1 MEENM
6 EEIQAKQ
13 DLLNNEIITKNY
25 DKNAFINFCLSK
37 KENGDDL
44 NNWTLEELKEIVS
57 EFVSTQNEVQVEAQP
72 EEQNQNYQNYQE
84 PNPQQ
89 EIPHPED
96 QQQQEQEIKK
106 EDIEKMEKF
115 NAEDSK
121 SFKERVFTCKKLEKT
136 DLSDKKIIITVKNP
150 KEKDGGVFGK
160 NYVLYE
166 VHTDPF
172 NWTVYRRF
180 SDFDNLRKLIA
191 KHFPSFYVPP
201 LPNKKIGNR
210 RFEKDFIIKRM
221 KFLNLFINNLVQSE
235 SFKCSEILTSF
246 LSYEDR
252 GKFDSKFKE
261 YSTQQPSAYVEE
273 YKTLDGKVTISHDE
287 GNEKYFTNIN
297 KYFRLQGQI
306 LDRLNFS
313 LKQFYNNMCMVAE
326 SLKDVQK
333 NFEIMHVLNTR
344 VLMKQTI
351 TKTYEE
357 MSCFFKNYMKILI
370 KQTDMVKNHMK
381 DFFKFVNLEGKAYTE
396 LIERREELKAKYNS
410 EKQRVNAKKE
420 KLYAT
425 GDITKFELG
434 TNEKGIDRD
443 RLIHDKP
450 YAFEYMCQNDTGNLQ
465 KIYNQLGYANKMN
478 MRELKKLIKDYCVRY
493 VENVKKFDEEFYPS
507 INDLIGTWS
516 NMQTFVM
523 SANMPKAPAP
533 PK

>member
-13 DLLNNEIITKNY
+13 TLLQTEIIDKNY
-25 DKNAFINFCLSK
+25 DKTAFINFCLSK

-44 NNWTLEELKEIVS
+44 NNWTLDELKQIVS
-57 EFVSTQNEVQVEAQP
+57 EFVSTQNEGQSIQVDSQP
-72 EEQNQNYQNYQE
+72 TEQ
-84 PNPQQ
+84 PQYNAPSGDGQ
-89 EIPHPED
+89 
-96 QQQQEQEIKK
+96 QEIKK

-115 NAEDSK
+115 NAEESK
-121 SFKERVFTCKKLEKT
+121 NFKEKVIQCKKLEKT
-136 DLSDKKIIITVKNP
+136 ELSDKKLNISVRNP

-172 NWTVYRRF
+172 NWVVYRRF

-201 LPNKKIGNR
+201 LPNKKLGNR
-210 RFEKDFIIKRM
+210 RFEKDFIMKRM

-235 SFKCSEILTSF
+235 PFKCSEILISF

-313 LKQFYNNMCMVAE
+313 LKQFYNNMCMVTD

-333 NFEIMHVLNTR
+333 NFEILHVLNTR

-351 TKTYEE
+351 TKSYEE
-357 MSCFFKNYMKILI
+357 LSVFFKNYMKILI
-370 KQTDMVKNHMK
+370 KQNDMVKNHKK
-381 DFFKFVNLEGKAYTE
+381 DFFKFINLEGKAYTE
-396 LIERREELKAKYNS
+396 LIERREELKAKYTAENQ
-410 EKQRVNAKKE
+410 KLTAKKE
-420 KLYAT
+420 KLYALH
-425 GDITKFELG
+425 DPAKFELG
-434 TNEKGIDRD
+434 TNAKNVDRE
-443 RLIHDKP
+443 RLLHDKP
-450 YAFEYMCQNDTGNLQ
+450 YAFEHICQNDTANLQ

-478 MRELKKLIKDYCVRY
+478 MRELKKIIKEYCVRY
-493 VENVKKFDEEFYPS
+493 VDNIKAFDEEFYPS

-516 NMQTFVM
+516 NMQNFVM
-523 SANMPKAPAP
+523 SANMPKMPPA
-533 PK
+533 K

>member
-13 DLLNNEIITKNY
+13 TLLQTEIIEKNY
-25 DKNAFINFCLSK
+25 DKTAFINFCLSK

-44 NNWTLEELKEIVS
+44 NNWTLEELKQIVE
-57 EFVSTQNEVQVEAQP
+57 EFVSSQNEASQNIQAQVVEQVPTSQAQ
-72 EEQNQNYQNYQE
+72 EGQSQ
-84 PNPQQ
+84 
-89 EIPHPED
+89 
-96 QQQQEQEIKK
+96 QEIKK

-115 NAEDSK
+115 NAEESK
-121 SFKERVFTCKKLEKT
+121 NFKEKIIACKKLEKT
-136 DLSDKKIIITVKNP
+136 DLSDVKLNITVRNP

-166 VHTDPF
+166 VHTDPL
-172 NWTVYRRF
+172 NWVVYRRF
-180 SDFDNLRKLIA
+180 SDFDNLRKLIG

-235 SFKCSEILTSF
+235 SFKCSEILVSF
-246 LSYEDR
+246 LSYDDR
-252 GKFDSKFKE
+252 GKFEAKFKE

-313 LKQFYNNMCMVAE
+313 LKQFFNNMCMVTE

-333 NFEIMHVLNTR
+333 NFEILHVLNTR

-351 TKTYEE
+351 TKSYEE
-357 MSCFFKNYMKILI
+357 LSCFFKNYMKILI
-370 KQTDMVKNHMK
+370 KQNDMVKNHMK
-381 DFFKFVNLEGKAYTE
+381 DFFKFINLEGKAYSE

-410 EKQRVNAKKE
+410 ENQRVTAKKE
-420 KLYAT
+420 KVYAT
-425 GDITKFELG
+425 QDITKFELG
-434 TNEKGIDRD
+434 TNEKNVDRE
-443 RLIHDKP
+443 RLMHDKP
-450 YAFEYMCQNDTGNLQ
+450 YAFEHICQSDTANLL

-478 MRELKKLIKDYCVRY
+478 MRELKKIIKDYCNRY
-493 VENVKKFDEEFYPS
+493 VENLKKFDEDFYPT
-507 INDLIGTWS
+507 INDLVGTWS
-516 NMQTFVM
+516 NMQNFVM
-523 SANMPKAPAP
+523 TANMPKAPGA
-533 PK
+533 K

>member
-1 MEENM
+1 MEENT

-13 DLLNNEIITKNY
+13 TLLQTEIIDKNY
-25 DKNAFINFCLSK
+25 DKTAFINFCLSK

-44 NNWTLEELKEIVS
+44 NNWTLDELKEIVS
-57 EFVSTQNEVQVEAQP
+57 EFVNSQNEAQHEAQP
-72 EEQNQNYQNYQE
+72 EYNIEVE
-84 PNPQQ
+84 KETNPQSA
-89 EIPHPED
+89 
-96 QQQQEQEIKK
+96 QQGDGQQQEIKK

-121 SFKERVFTCKKLEKT
+121 NFKEKVVACKKLEKSE
-136 DLSDKKIIITVKNP
+136 LSDKKIIITVKNP

-172 NWTVYRRF
+172 NWVVYRRF

-201 LPNKKIGNR
+201 LPGKKIGNR

-261 YSTQQPSAYVEE
+261 YTTQQPSAYVEE

-313 LKQFYNNMCMVAE
+313 LKQFFNNMCLVAE

-351 TKTYEE
+351 TKSYEE
-357 MSCFFKNYMKILI
+357 LSCFFKNYMKILI
-370 KQTDMVKNHMK
+370 KQNDMVKNHMK
-381 DFFKFVNLEGKAYTE
+381 DFFKYINLEGKAYTE
-396 LIERREELKAKYNS
+396 LIERREELKAKYNA
-410 EKQRVNAKKE
+410 ENQRVTAKKE

-425 GDITKFELG
+425 QDITKFELG
-434 TNEKGIDRD
+434 NNEKDVDRD

-450 YAFEYMCQNDTGNLQ
+450 YAFEHMCQNDTENLH

-478 MRELKKLIKDYCVRY
+478 MRELKKIIKEYCVRY
-493 VENVKKFDEEFYPS
+493 VENAKKFDEEFYPT

-516 NMQTFVM
+516 NMQNFVM
-523 SANMPKAPAP
+523 TANMPKAPST
-533 PK
+533 K

>member
-13 DLLNNEIITKNY
+13 TLLQTEIIEKNY
-25 DKNAFINFCLSK
+25 DKTAFINFCLSK

-44 NNWTLEELKEIVS
+44 NNWTLDELRQIVN
-57 EFVSTQNEVQVEAQP
+57 EFVSTQQEAQNAQN
-72 EEQNQNYQNYQE
+72 ELQVQEQVS
-84 PNPQQ
+84 NPPTAEGAEGQQ
-89 EIPHPED
+89 
-96 QQQQEQEIKK
+96 QEIKK

-115 NAEDSK
+115 NAEESK
-121 SFKERVFTCKKLEKT
+121 NFKEKVIQCKKLEKT
-136 DLSDKKIIITVKNP
+136 ELSDKKLNITVRNP

-160 NYVLYE
+160 NYILYE

-172 NWTVYRRF
+172 NWVVYRRF

-191 KHFPSFYVPP
+191 KHFPSFYIPP

-235 SFKCSEILTSF
+235 SFKCSEILISF

-261 YSTQQPSAYVEE
+261 YTTQQLSAYVEE

-306 LDRLNFS
+306 LDRLNIS
-313 LKQFYNNMCMVAE
+313 LKQFFNNMCLVTE

-333 NFEIMHVLNTR
+333 NFEILHVLNTR

-351 TKTYEE
+351 TKSYEE
-357 MSCFFKNYMKILI
+357 LSCFFKNYMKILI
-370 KQTDMVKNHMK
+370 KQNDMVKNHMK
-381 DFFKFVNLEGKAYTE
+381 DFFKFINLEGKAYTE
-396 LIERREELKAKYNS
+396 LIERREELKAKYTAENQ
-410 EKQRVNAKKE
+410 KVTAKKE
-420 KLYAT
+420 KVYAT
-425 GDITKFELG
+425 GDPAKFELG
-434 TNEKGIDRD
+434 TNEKGIDRE
-443 RLIHDKP
+443 RLLHDKP
-450 YAFEYMCQNDTGNLQ
+450 YAFEHICQSDTANLL

-478 MRELKKLIKDYCVRY
+478 MRELKKIIKEYCVRY
-493 VENVKKFDEEFYPS
+493 VENMKKFDEEFYPS

-516 NMQTFVM
+516 NMQNFVM
-523 SANMPKAPAP
+523 SANMPKQPA
-533 PK
+533 K

>member
-1 MEENM
+1 MEENT

-13 DLLNNEIITKNY
+13 TLLQTEIIDKNY
-25 DKNAFINFCLSK
+25 DKTAFINFCLSK

-44 NNWTLEELKEIVS
+44 NNWTLDELKEIVS
-57 EFVSTQNEVQVEAQP
+57 EFVNSQNEAQHEAQP
-72 EEQNQNYQNYQE
+72 EYNIEVE
-84 PNPQQ
+84 KETNPQSA
-89 EIPHPED
+89 
-96 QQQQEQEIKK
+96 QQGDGQQQEIKK

-121 SFKERVFTCKKLEKT
+121 NFKEKVVACKKLEKSE
-136 DLSDKKIIITVKNP
+136 LSDKKIIITVKNP

-172 NWTVYRRF
+172 NWVVYRRF

-201 LPNKKIGNR
+201 LPGKKIGNR

-235 SFKCSEILTSF
+235 SFKCSEIPTSF

-261 YSTQQPSAYVEE
+261 YTTQQPSAYVEE

-313 LKQFYNNMCMVAE
+313 LKQFFNNMCLVAE

-351 TKTYEE
+351 TKSYEE
-357 MSCFFKNYMKILI
+357 LSCFFKNYMKILI
-370 KQTDMVKNHMK
+370 KQNDMVKNHMK
-381 DFFKFVNLEGKAYTE
+381 DFFKYINLEGKAYTE
-396 LIERREELKAKYNS
+396 LIERREELKAKYNA
-410 EKQRVNAKKE
+410 ENQRVTAKKE

-425 GDITKFELG
+425 QDITKFELG
-434 TNEKGIDRD
+434 NNEKDVDRD
-443 RLIHDKP
+443 RLMHDKP
-450 YAFEYMCQNDTGNLQ
+450 YAFENMCKTDTGNLL

-478 MRELKKLIKDYCVRY
+478 MRELKKMIKEYCVRY
-493 VENVKKFDEEFYPS
+493 VDNVKKFDEEFYPS
-507 INDLIGTWS
+507 INDLVATWS
-516 NMQTFVM
+516 NMETFVM
-523 SANMPKAPAP
+523 SANVPKN
-533 PK
+533 

>member
-13 DLLNNEIITKNY
+13 ALLQTEIIEKNY
-25 DKNAFINFCLSK
+25 DKTAFINFCLSK

-44 NNWTLEELKEIVS
+44 NNWSLDELKEIVN
-57 EFVSTQNEVQVEAQP
+57 EFINTQTEVHIEAQP
-72 EEQNQNYQNYQE
+72 EPQSHNEPTQQE
-84 PNPQQ
+84 P
-89 EIPHPED
+89 
-96 QQQQEQEIKK
+96 QQQQDGQDIKK

-121 SFKERVFTCKKLEKT
+121 NFKEKVLTCKKLEKT
-136 DLSDKKIIITVKNP
+136 ELSDKKLIVTVKNP

-166 VHTDPF
+166 VHTEPF
-172 NWTVYRRF
+172 NWVVYRRF
-180 SDFDNLRKLIA
+180 SDFDNLRKLIS

-221 KFLNLFINNLVQSE
+221 VKSE
-235 SFKCSEILTSF
+235 SFKCSEILISF

-261 YSTQQPSAYVEE
+261 FMTQQPSAYVEE

-306 LDRLNFS
+306 LDRVNFS
-313 LKQFYNNMCMVAE
+313 LKQFYNNMCLVAE

-351 TKTYEE
+351 TKSYEE
-357 MSCFFKNYMKILI
+357 LSCFFKNYMKILI
-370 KQTDMVKNHMK
+370 KQNDMVKNHMK
-381 DFFKFVNLEGKAYTE
+381 DFFKYINLEGKAYTE
-396 LIERREELKAKYNS
+396 LIERREDLKAKYNS
-410 EKQRVNAKKE
+410 ENQRVTAKKE

-434 TNEKGIDRD
+434 TNEKNVDRD
-443 RLIHDKP
+443 RLMHDKP
-450 YAFEYMCQNDTGNLQ
+450 YAFEYICQNDTANLN

-478 MRELKKLIKDYCVRY
+478 MRELKKIIKEYCTRY
-493 VENVKKFDEEFYPS
+493 VDNFKKFTEDFYPT
-507 INDLIGTWS
+507 INDLIGSWT
-516 NMQTFVM
+516 NIQNFVM
-523 SANMPKAPAP
+523 CANLPKTVTGG
-533 PK
+533 K

>member
-1 MEENM
+1 MEGD

-13 DLLNNEIITKNY
+13 TLLQTEIIEKNY
-25 DKNAFINFCLSK
+25 DKTAFINFCLSK

-44 NNWTLEELKEIVS
+44 NNWTLEELTEIVH
-57 EFVSTQNEVQVEAQP
+57 EFVNS
-72 EEQNQNYQNYQE
+72 QNQAQTELKIEEVKPASQKE
-84 PNPQQ
+84 G
-89 EIPHPED
+89 EG
-96 QQQQEQEIKK
+96 QEIKK

-121 SFKERVFTCKKLEKT
+121 NFKERIIECRKLEKT
-136 DLSDKKIIITVKNP
+136 QLNENKLVITVRNP
-150 KEKDGGVFGK
+150 KEMDGGVFGK
-160 NYVLYE
+160 NYILYE
-166 VHTDPF
+166 VQTDPF
-172 NWTVYRRF
+172 GWIVHRRF

-201 LPNKKIGNR
+201 LPNKKMGNK
-210 RFEKDFIIKRM
+210 RFEDKFIKKRM

-235 SFKCSEILTSF
+235 SFKCSEILIAF

-261 YSTQQPSAYVEE
+261 YTTQQPSMYVEE

-313 LKQFYNNMCMVAE
+313 LKMFYNNMNLVAE
-326 SLKDVQK
+326 SLQDVQK
-333 NFEIMHVLNTR
+333 NFEILHVLNTR

-351 TKTYEE
+351 TKSYEE
-357 MSCFFKNYMKILI
+357 MSCFFKNYRKILI
-370 KQTDMVKNHMK
+370 KQNEMVKNHMK
-381 DFFKFVNLEGKAYTE
+381 DFFKYINLEGKAYNE
-396 LIERREELKAKYNS
+396 LIERREELKAKYTAEN
-410 EKQRVNAKKE
+410 QRVTAKKE

-434 TNEKGIDRD
+434 SDEKNVEKDRI
-443 RLIHDKP
+443 LHDKP
-450 YAFEYMCQNDTGNLQ
+450 YAFEHMCKTDTNNLM

-478 MRELKKLIKDYCVRY
+478 MRELKKMIKEYCVRY
-493 VENVKKFDEEFYPS
+493 VDNVKKFDEEFYPS
-507 INDLIGTWS
+507 INDLVGTWS
-516 NMQTFVM
+516 NMETFVM
-523 SANMPKAPAP
+523 SSNLPKQP

>member
-13 DLLNNEIITKNY
+13 SLLQTEIIEKNY
-25 DKNAFINFCLSK
+25 DKTAFINFCLSK

-44 NNWTLEELKEIVS
+44 NNWSLDELKEIVD
-57 EFVSTQNEVQVEAQP
+57 EFVKSQSEIHIEAQP
-72 EEQNQNYQNYQE
+72 EPQSQNE
-84 PNPQQ
+84 APQQ
-89 EIPHPED
+89 D
-96 QQQQEQEIKK
+96 QPQQDGQEIKK

-115 NAEDSK
+115 NADDSK
-121 SFKERVFTCKKLEKT
+121 NFKEKVLNCKKLEKT
-136 DLSDKKIIITVKNP
+136 ELSDKKLIVSVRNP

-172 NWTVYRRF
+172 NWVVYRRF

-221 KFLNLFINNLVQSE
+221 KFLNLFINNLVKSE
-235 SFKCSEILTSF
+235 SFKCSEILISF

-261 YSTQQPSAYVEE
+261 FSTQQPSSYVEE

-306 LDRLNFS
+306 LDRVNFS
-313 LKQFYNNMCMVAE
+313 LKQFFNNMCLVAE

-351 TKTYEE
+351 TKSYEE
-357 MSCFFKNYMKILI
+357 LSCFFK
-370 KQTDMVKNHMK
+370 
-381 DFFKFVNLEGKAYTE
+381 
-396 LIERREELKAKYNS
+396 RRTQS
-410 EKQRVNAKKE
+410 E
-420 KLYAT
+420 
-425 GDITKFELG
+425 I
-434 TNEKGIDRD
+434 
-443 RLIHDKP
+443 
-450 YAFEYMCQNDTGNLQ
+450 
-465 KIYNQLGYANKMN
+465 
-478 MRELKKLIKDYCVRY
+478 
-493 VENVKKFDEEFYPS
+493 
-507 INDLIGTWS
+507 
-516 NMQTFVM
+516 
-523 SANMPKAPAP
+523 
-533 PK
+533 

>member
-1 MEENM
+1 MEENT

-13 DLLNNEIITKNY
+13 TLLQTEIIDKNY
-25 DKNAFINFCLSK
+25 DKTAFINFCLSK

-44 NNWTLEELKEIVS
+44 NNWTLDELKEIVS
-57 EFVSTQNEVQVEAQP
+57 EFVNSQNEAQHEAQP
-72 EEQNQNYQNYQE
+72 EYNIEVE
-84 PNPQQ
+84 KETNPQSA
-89 EIPHPED
+89 
-96 QQQQEQEIKK
+96 QQGDGQQQEIKK

-121 SFKERVFTCKKLEKT
+121 NFKEKVVACKKLEKSE
-136 DLSDKKIIITVKNP
+136 LSDKKIIITVKNP

-172 NWTVYRRF
+172 NWVVYRRF

-201 LPNKKIGNR
+201 LPGKKIGNR

-261 YSTQQPSAYVEE
+261 YTTQQPSAYVEE

-313 LKQFYNNMCMVAE
+313 LKQFFNNMCLVAE

-351 TKTYEE
+351 TKSYER
-357 MSCFFKNYMKILI
+357 FFQIY
-370 KQTDMVKNHMK
+370 
-381 DFFKFVNLEGKAYTE
+381 KF
-396 LIERREELKAKYNS
+396 RRKS
-410 EKQRVNAKKE
+410 
-420 KLYAT
+420 LY
-425 GDITKFELG
+425 
-434 TNEKGIDRD
+434 
-443 RLIHDKP
+443 
-450 YAFEYMCQNDTGNLQ
+450 
-465 KIYNQLGYANKMN
+465 
-478 MRELKKLIKDYCVRY
+478 
-493 VENVKKFDEEFYPS
+493 
-507 INDLIGTWS
+507 
-516 NMQTFVM
+516 
-523 SANMPKAPAP
+523 
-533 PK
+533 

>member
-180 SDFDNLRKLIA
+180 SDFDNLRKLIG

-478 MRELKKLIKDYCVRY
+478 MRELKKLIKEYCVRY

>member
-1 MEENM
+1 MEDNM

-13 DLLNNEIITKNY
+13 TLLQTEIIDKNY
-25 DKNAFINFCLSK
+25 DKTAFINFCLSK

-44 NNWTLEELKEIVS
+44 NNWTLEELKEIVT
-57 EFVSTQNEVQVEAQP
+57 EFVNSQTEAPQEQQINEVKS
-72 EEQNQNYQNYQE
+72 E
-84 PNPQQ
+84 PTSQAPTKEGENP
-89 EIPHPED
+89 
-96 QQQQEQEIKK
+96 EIKK

-115 NAEDSK
+115 NAEESK
-121 SFKERVFTCKKLEKT
+121 NFKERVIPCRKLERT
-136 DLSDKKIIITVKNP
+136 ELSDKKLNIIVNNP

-166 VHTDPF
+166 VHTEPF
-172 NWTVYRRF
+172 NWVVYRRF
-180 SDFDNLRKLIA
+180 SDFDNLRKLIG

-201 LPNKKIGNR
+201 LPNKKLGNR
-210 RFEKDFIIKRM
+210 RFEKEFIAKRM

-235 SFKCSEILTSF
+235 SFKCSEILISF

-261 YSTQQPSAYVEE
+261 FSTQQPSAYVEE

-313 LKQFYNNMCMVAE
+313 LKMFYNNMIMVTE

-333 NFEIMHVLNTR
+333 NFEILHVLNTR

-351 TKTYEE
+351 TKSYEE

-370 KQTDMVKNHMK
+370 KQNDMVKNHMK
-381 DFFKFVNLEGKAYTE
+381 DFFKYINLEGKAYTE
-396 LIERREELKAKYNS
+396 LIDRREELKAKYNA
-410 EKQRVNAKKE
+410 ENQRVTAKKE
-420 KLYAT
+420 KVYAT

-434 TNEKGIDRD
+434 TDEKNVDRE
-443 RLIHDKP
+443 RILHDKP
-450 YAFEYMCQNDTGNLQ
+450 YAFEHICQNDTANLH

-478 MRELKKLIKDYCVRY
+478 MRELKKMIKEYCIRY
-493 VENVKKFDEEFYPS
+493 VDNVKAFDVEFYPS

-516 NMQTFVM
+516 NMETFVM
-523 SANMPKAPAP
+523 SANMPKAPAQ

>member
-13 DLLNNEIITKNY
+13 ALLQTEIIEKNY
-25 DKNAFINFCLSK
+25 DKTAFINFCLSK

-44 NNWTLEELKEIVS
+44 NNWSLDELKEIVN
-57 EFVSTQNEVQVEAQP
+57 EFINTQTEVHIEAQP
-72 EEQNQNYQNYQE
+72 EPQSHNEPSQQE
-84 PNPQQ
+84 P
-89 EIPHPED
+89 
-96 QQQQEQEIKK
+96 QQQQDGQDIKK

-121 SFKERVFTCKKLEKT
+121 NFKEKVLTCKKLEKT
-136 DLSDKKIIITVKNP
+136 ELSDKKLIVTVKNP

-166 VHTDPF
+166 VHTEPF
-172 NWTVYRRF
+172 NWVVYRRF
-180 SDFDNLRKLIA
+180 SDFDNLRKLIS

-221 KFLNLFINNLVQSE
+221 KFLNLFINNLVKSE
-235 SFKCSEILTSF
+235 SFKCSEI
-246 LSYEDR
+246 
-252 GKFDSKFKE
+252 KE
-261 YSTQQPSAYVEE
+261 FMTQQPSAYVEE

-306 LDRLNFS
+306 LDRVNFS
-313 LKQFYNNMCMVAE
+313 LKQFYNNMCLVAE

-351 TKTYEE
+351 TKSYEE
-357 MSCFFKNYMKILI
+357 LSCFFKNYMKILI
-370 KQTDMVKNHMK
+370 KQNDMVKNHMK
-381 DFFKFVNLEGKAYTE
+381 DFFKYINLEGKAYTE
-396 LIERREELKAKYNS
+396 LIERREDLKAKYNS
-410 EKQRVNAKKE
+410 ENQRVTAKKE

-434 TNEKGIDRD
+434 TNEKNVDRD
-443 RLIHDKP
+443 RLMHDKP
-450 YAFEYMCQNDTGNLQ
+450 YAFEYICQNDTANLN

-478 MRELKKLIKDYCVRY
+478 MRELKKIIKEYCTRY
-493 VENVKKFDEEFYPS
+493 VDNFKKFTEDFYPT
-507 INDLIGTWS
+507 INDLIGSWT
-516 NMQTFVM
+516 NIQNFVM
-523 SANMPKAPAP
+523 CANLPKTVTGG
-533 PK
+533 K